1 MKKLI
6 VFLALATSVYAT
18 VPVPT
23 YMGYTNRVQININ
36 ISDALGVND
45 ISWVDVS
52 IGTVGANS
60 CMVEWHPGNYFY
72 LFADNGSTITGGYV
86 QGTNTTTSNSQCTLK
101 YATSNGQIINGIL
114 YLWLDIGISSTY
126 TGTKT
131 VYMVAGGSQGHDG
144 WHTGGQVILSQSAIP
159 SVSLISPAS
168 GASGST
174 QNFTVAVTDTGGFS
188 DISYMNFAVGST
200 GASSCMTQWNPGD
213 YIQLFTDSGSSS
225 SGGYAGNAG
234 GVSNSQCS
242 LSLAGSSGT
251 ISGANTKYVTF
262 ALTFYP
268 GYTGSK
274 TLYAVAGSAAGNS
287 GWQTLGSF
295 TVQSMLLTDI
305 APTDANL
312 TVMLEDDATGQLL
325 RKPTNSQPWVVKLRS
340 GREVSVA
347 NASPGRISRLENS
360 YEPSADN
367 FIYHYKLDTR
377 DIWGFRLGVTDDA
390 FWLNDYDNTLLMPK
404 GWMGAAYAWS
414 ANQDA
419 EKSDSSDFTIR
430 SKWRPGLLPMYLVT
444 DKAKEPTPS
453 FNSTDDNE
461 KIAVATSIFNNS
473 LQKFVIGPAIRPNI
487 TADEMKALI
496 ARWVDDYGYTFLKPL
511 TEGKTLADIE
521 TPTDAFE
528 QQILACLRAVE
539 SK

>member
-1 MKKLI
+1 M
-6 VFLALATSVYAT
+6 A
-18 VPVPT
+18 
-23 YMGYTNRVQININ
+23 
-36 ISDALGVND
+36 
-45 ISWVDVS
+45 
-52 IGTVGANS
+52 
-60 CMVEWHPGNYFY
+60 EWHPGNYFY
-72 LFADNGSTITGGYV
+72 LFADNGSTMTGGYV
-86 QGTNTTTSNSQCTLK
+86 QGTAVDMSNSQCTVHVQSS
-101 YATSNGQIINGIL
+101 YASIVGNNITLTLSFHF
-114 YLWLDIGISSTY
+114 SSTY
-126 TGTKT
+126 AGIKT
-131 VYMVAGGSQGHDG
+131 MYAVAGGSQGHDG
-144 WHTGGQVILSQSAIP
+144 WHTLAQWPTGTLSP
-159 SVSLISPAS
+159 PTVSLSSPSS
-168 GASGST
+168 GGSGST
-174 QNFTVAVTDTGGFS
+174 QSFTFAINNSSGPTNITFA
-188 DISYMNFAVGST
+188 NFAIGPQ
-200 GASSCMTQWNPGD
+200 GASSCLLQWNPVNGAD
-213 YIQLFTDSGSSS
+213 WMVLFSNDASSGT
-225 SGGYAGNAG
+225 GGYAGTG
-234 GVSNSQCS
+234 TVLTNSQCS
-242 LSLAGSSGT
+242 VNLAASSGSA
-251 ISGANTKYVTF
+251 SGNIKYVTYAITF
-262 ALTFYP
+262 AVS
-268 GYTGSK
+268 YTGSK
-274 TLYAVAGSAAGNS
+274 PIYGIAGNSAGNS
-287 GWQTLGSF
+287 GWQTFGTWTIPSPSF
-295 TVQSMLLTDI
+295 GDV

-419 EKSDSSDFTIR
+419 EKSDASDFTIR

-473 LQKFVIGPAIRPNI
+473 LQKFVIGPAIKPNI

-496 ARWVDDYGYTFLKPL
+496 ARWVDDYGFTFLKPL
-511 TEGKTLADIE
+511 LNGKTLADIQ
-521 TPTDAFE
+521 TPADAFE

-539 SK
+539 AK